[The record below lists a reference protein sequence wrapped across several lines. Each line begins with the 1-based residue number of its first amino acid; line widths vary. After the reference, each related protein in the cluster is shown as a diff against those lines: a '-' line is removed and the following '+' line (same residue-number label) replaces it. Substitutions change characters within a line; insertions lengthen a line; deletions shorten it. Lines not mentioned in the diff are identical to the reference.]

1 MLPNGTYMTFGIS
14 GMALHGL
21 RSVIYRGDLFMLKPL
36 IAGIALA
43 ISGVVAAQAA
53 PASPSTSA
61 TPATPDWVAKSN
73 ADAQPLLKALA
84 DFNPEFASQFGFP
97 GFDDKAID
105 LKPNVGERSRAA
117 LTAAR
122 DQLQKK
128 LAAETD
134 PDVRQDLEI
143 MIKAADR
150 SIEGSKLNEQY
161 LLPYNDIGQ
170 TIFQG
175 EFTLLQDQVA
185 PARRPAALKRL
196 QCYVGM
202 TPGCVPV
209 TKEAQA
215 LFQAKLGDAKLIGP
229 YKVEVEQNLANT
241 GRYVDGIRKLYAKYK
256 IDGAAPA
263 LDTLQKQ
270 LNDYDAWVKSTV
282 LPHARTDF
290 RLPPAVYANNL
301 KQVGLDIS
309 PQELIKRAEL
319 EFMETQAQMQMMAPD
334 VAKAEGIKGA
344 TDYRD
349 VIKGLKK
356 DQLDRDS
363 IEPYYHQ
370 VIGKIQDIIRQQ
382 GIVSLPNREMIMRV
396 ASEAESAAEPA
407 PHMDPPP
414 LIDNHG
420 ERGAFVLPLG
430 NPPNGK
436 GDNQA
441 YDDFTC
447 KSCAWTLVAHEGRPG
462 HELQFSAMVEHGVSL
477 ARSLFAF
484 NSVNVEG
491 WALYSE
497 YMMMPYEPK
506 GGQMIVLQLRL
517 LRAARAFLD
526 PMLNLGLITH
536 DRAHD
541 ILVNDVGLSEAFA
554 REELDR
560 FTFRS
565 PGQATAYFYG
575 YTRLLELRA
584 HTQMELGD
592 RFNLK
597 QFNDFLIAQGL
608 LPPDQLAEAVDTQ
621 FIPAHGGKRPQ

>member
-1 MLPNGTYMTFGIS
+1 MF
-14 GMALHGL
+14 
-21 RSVIYRGDLFMLKPL
+21 KPL
-36 IAGIALA
+36 IAGFALTFGSA
-43 ISGVVAAQAA
+43 IAAQPA
-53 PASPSTSA
+53 PAAAAVPASA
-61 TPATPDWVAKSN
+61 PTTTPAWVTTSN
-73 ADAQPLLKALA
+73 ADAQPLLKVLA
-84 DFNPEFASQFGFP
+84 EFNPEFASQFGFP
-97 GFDDKAID
+97 GYDDKAID
-105 LKPNVGERSRAA
+105 LKPQLGERMRAA
-117 LTAAR
+117 MGAAR
-122 DQLQKK
+122 AELKK
-128 LAAETD
+128 RLAAETD
-134 PDVRQDLEI
+134 PNVRQDLQI

-150 SIEGSKLNEQY
+150 NIAQSKLDDENMLSY
-161 LLPYNDIGQ
+161 IDIGQ
-170 TIFQG
+170 VVFQG

-185 PARRPAALKRL
+185 EARRPSALKRL

-202 TPGCVPV
+202 AAGCTPV
-209 TKEAQA
+209 TKQAQA
-215 LFQAKLGDAKLIGP
+215 MFQATLANPKLVGP

-241 GRYVDGIRKLYAKYK
+241 TRYIDGIRKLYAKYK
-256 IDGAAPA
+256 IDGAGPA
-263 LDTLQKQ
+263 LDAMQKQ
-270 LNDYDAWVKSTV
+270 LGDYDTWVKSTV

-301 KQVGLDIS
+301 KQVGLDIA
-309 PQELIKRAEL
+309 PQELIRKAEL

-334 VAKAEGIKGA
+334 VAKAEGIPNV
-344 TDYRD
+344 TDYRQ

-356 DQLDRDS
+356 DQLDRNS
-363 IEPYYHQ
+363 IEPYYHE
-370 VIGKIQDIIRQQ
+370 VIGKIETIIREQ
-382 GIVSLPNREMIMRV
+382 GIVSLPSREMIMRV

-414 LIDNHG
+414 LINNHG

-447 KSCAWTLVAHEGRPG
+447 KACAWTLTAHEGRPG

-497 YMMMPYEPK
+497 YMMMPYEPR
-506 GGQMIVLQLRL
+506 GGQMIALQLRL
-517 LRAARAFLD
+517 LRAARAILD

-584 HTQMELGD
+584 HTQIELGNN
-592 RFNLK
+592 FKLK
-597 QFNDFLIAQGL
+597 EFNDFLIAQGL
-608 LPPDQLAEAVDTQ
+608 LPPDQLADAVDTQ
-621 FIPAHGGKRPQ
+621 FIPAHGGKRPK

>member
-1 MLPNGTYMTFGIS
+1 MF
-14 GMALHGL
+14 
-21 RSVIYRGDLFMLKPL
+21 RPL

-43 ISGVVAAQAA
+43 LGGTVAAQAA
-53 PASPSTSA
+53 PADPSDSAPTA
-61 TPATPDWVAKSN
+61 TPAWVAKSN
-73 ADAQPLLKALA
+73 ADAQPLLKVLA
-84 DFNPEFASQFGFP
+84 DFSPESASDFGLP
-97 GFDDKAID
+97 GYDDKAID
-105 LKPNVGERSRAA
+105 LKPDVEERERAA
-117 LTAAR
+117 LTAVR
-122 DQLQKK
+122 DGLQKK

-134 PDVRQDLEI
+134 PDVRQDLQI
-143 MIKAADR
+143 MITAADR
-150 SIEGSKLNEQY
+150 TIDGSKINEQY
-161 LLPYNDIGQ
+161 LLPYTDVGQ
-170 TIFQG
+170 TVFQG
-175 EFTLLQDQVA
+175 EFVLLQEQVA
-185 PARRPAALKRL
+185 PARRPSALKRL

-202 TPGCVPV
+202 TAGCTPV
-209 TKEAQA
+209 TKEAEA
-215 LFQAKLGDAKLIGP
+215 LFQAKLGNPKLIGP
-229 YKVEVEQNLANT
+229 YKAEVEQNLANT
-241 GRYVDGIRKLYAKYK
+241 ARYVDGIRKLYAKYK
-256 IDGAAPA
+256 IDGAGPA
-263 LDTLQKQ
+263 LDALQKQ
-270 LNDYDAWVKSTV
+270 LDEYDAWVRTTV

-290 RLPPAVYANNL
+290 RLPPEVYANNL
-301 KQVGLDIS
+301 KRVGLDIS
-309 PQELIKRAEL
+309 PEELIRKAEL
-319 EFMETQAQMQMMAPD
+319 EFMETQAQMQMIAPE
-334 VAKAEGIKGA
+334 VAKGEGIDA

-356 DQLDRDS
+356 QQLDRNS

-370 VIGKIQDIIRQQ
+370 VIGKIEDIIRQQ
-382 GIVSLPNREMIMRV
+382 GIVSLPNRQMIMRL

-420 ERGAFVLPLG
+420 ERGSFVLPLG

-447 KSCAWTLVAHEGRPG
+447 KACAWTLTAHEGRPG

-497 YMMMPYEPK
+497 YMMMPYEPP
-506 GGQMIVLQLRL
+506 GGQMIALQLRL

-526 PMLNLGLITH
+526 PMLNLGLISYS
-536 DRAHD
+536 RAHD

-575 YTRLLELRA
+575 YSRLLELRA
-584 HTQMELGD
+584 HTQIALGSQFD
-592 RFNLK
+592 LK

-608 LPPDQLAEAVDTQ
+608 LPPDQLAEAVNTQ
-621 FIPAHGGKRPQ
+621 FIPAHGGKRPR

>member
-1 MLPNGTYMTFGIS
+1 MF
-14 GMALHGL
+14 
-21 RSVIYRGDLFMLKPL
+21 KPL

-43 ISGVVAAQAA
+43 LSGAVAAQAA
-53 PASPSTSA
+53 PASSPASAPMA
-61 TPATPDWVAKSN
+61 TPAWVATSN
-73 ADAQPLLKALA
+73 ADAQPLLKVLA

-97 GFDDKAID
+97 GYDDKAID
-105 LKPNVGERSRAA
+105 LKPGVEQRSRAA
-117 LTAAR
+117 MTAAR
-122 DQLQKK
+122 DTLQKK

-134 PDVRQDLEI
+134 PDVRQDLQI

-150 SIEGSKLNEQY
+150 NIEGSKINEQY
-161 LLPYNDIGQ
+161 LLPYTDVGQ
-170 TIFQG
+170 IVFQG

-185 PARRPAALKRL
+185 AGRRPSALKRL

-202 TPGCVPV
+202 TAGCTPV

-215 LFQAKLGDAKLIGP
+215 LFQAKLDNPKLIGP

-241 GRYVDGIRKLYAKYK
+241 TRYVDGIRKLYAKYK
-256 IDGAAPA
+256 IDGAGPA
-263 LDTLQKQ
+263 LDAMQKQ

-309 PQELIKRAEL
+309 PQDLIKKAEL

-334 VAKAEGIKGA
+334 VAKAENINA

-356 DQLDRDS
+356 QQLDRDS

-414 LIDNHG
+414 LINNHG

-447 KSCAWTLVAHEGRPG
+447 KACAWTLTAHEGRPG

-506 GGQMIVLQLRL
+506 GGQMIALQLRL

-575 YTRLLELRA
+575 YSRLLELRA
-584 HTQMELGD
+584 HTQIELGNN
-592 RFNLK
+592 FNLK

-621 FIPAHGGKRPQ
+621 FIPAHGGKRFQ

>member
-1 MLPNGTYMTFGIS
+1 M
-14 GMALHGL
+14 
-21 RSVIYRGDLFMLKPL
+21 KPL

-43 ISGVVAAQAA
+43 ISGAVAAQAA
-53 PASPSTSA
+53 PVSSSTSA
-61 TPATPDWVAKSN
+61 AQATPAWVARSD
-73 ADAQPLLKALA
+73 ADAQPLLKVLA

-97 GFDDKAID
+97 GYDDKAID

-117 LTAAR
+117 MTAAR
-122 DQLQKK
+122 DELQKN
-128 LAAETD
+128 LATETD
-134 PDVRQDLEI
+134 ADVRQDLQI

-150 SIEGSKLNEQY
+150 NIEDSKLNEQY
-161 LLPYNDIGQ
+161 LLPYTDVGQ
-170 TIFQG
+170 TVFQG

-185 PARRPAALKRL
+185 AARRPSALKRL

-202 TPGCVPV
+202 TAGCTPV

-215 LFQAKLGDAKLIGP
+215 LFQAKLDNPKLIGP

-241 GRYVDGIRKLYAKYK
+241 TRYVDGIRKLYAKYK
-256 IDGAAPA
+256 IDGAGPA
-263 LDTLQKQ
+263 LDAMQKQ

-309 PQELIKRAEL
+309 PQDLIKKAEL

-334 VAKAEGIKGA
+334 VAKAENINA

-356 DQLDRDS
+356 QQLDRDS

-414 LIDNHG
+414 LINNHG

-447 KSCAWTLVAHEGRPG
+447 KACAWTLTAHEGRPG

-506 GGQMIVLQLRL
+506 GGQMIALQLRL

-575 YTRLLELRA
+575 YSRLLELRA
-584 HTQMELGD
+584 HTQIELGNN
-592 RFNLK
+592 FNLK

-621 FIPAHGGKRPQ
+621 FIPAHGGKRFQ

>member
-1 MLPNGTYMTFGIS
+1 
-14 GMALHGL
+14 
-21 RSVIYRGDLFMLKPL
+21 MLKPL

-43 ISGVVAAQAA
+43 ISGAVAAQAA
-53 PASPSTSA
+53 PASSSTTAAPA
-61 TPATPDWVAKSN
+61 TPAWVSKSN

-97 GFDDKAID
+97 GYDDKAID
-105 LKPNVGERSRAA
+105 LKPNVDARARDA
-117 LTAAR
+117 MTAAR
-122 DQLQKK
+122 DELQKK
-128 LAAETD
+128 LATETD
-134 PDVRQDLEI
+134 ADVRQDLQI

-150 SIEGSKLNEQY
+150 NIESSKLNEQY
-161 LLPYNDIGQ
+161 MLPYNDIGQ

-185 PARRPAALKRL
+185 AARRPSALYRL

-202 TPGCVPV
+202 TAGCTPV
-209 TKEAQA
+209 TKEAEA
-215 LFQAKLGDAKLIGP
+215 LFQAKLANPKLIGP

-241 GRYVDGIRKLYAKYK
+241 TRYVDGIRKLYAKYK
-256 IDGAAPA
+256 IDGAGPA
-263 LDTLQKQ
+263 LDALQKQ
-270 LNDYDAWVKSTV
+270 LHDYDAWVKSTV

-290 RLPPAVYANNL
+290 RLPPAVYADNL

-309 PQELIKRAEL
+309 PQDLIRKAEL

-334 VAKAEGIKGA
+334 VAKAEGIDA

-349 VIKGLKK
+349 VVKGLKK
-356 DQLDRDS
+356 QQLDRDS
-363 IEPYYHQ
+363 IEPYYHE
-370 VIGKIQDIIRQQ
+370 VIGKIQDIIRTQ

-396 ASEAESAAEPA
+396 ASEAESAQEPA

-414 LIDNHG
+414 LINNHG
-420 ERGAFVLPLG
+420 ERGSFVLPLG

-506 GGQMIVLQLRL
+506 GGQMIALQLRL

-584 HTQMELGD
+584 HTQIELGNN
-592 RFNLK
+592 FNLK

-621 FIPAHGGKRPQ
+621 FIPAHGGKRLQ

>member
-1 MLPNGTYMTFGIS
+1 
-14 GMALHGL
+14 
-21 RSVIYRGDLFMLKPL
+21 MLKPL

-43 ISGVVAAQAA
+43 ISGAVAAQAA
-53 PASPSTSA
+53 PASSSTTA
-61 TPATPDWVAKSN
+61 APAVPAWVSTSN

-97 GFDDKAID
+97 GYDDKAID
-105 LKPNVGERSRAA
+105 LKPNVEARSRDA
-117 LTAAR
+117 LMAAR
-122 DQLQKK
+122 DALQKK
-128 LAAETD
+128 LETETD
-134 PDVRQDLEI
+134 PDVRQDLQI
-143 MIKAADR
+143 MIKAAGR
-150 SIEGSKLNEQY
+150 TIESSQLDEQY
-161 LLPYNDIGQ
+161 MLPYNDIGQ
-170 TIFQG
+170 TVFQG

-185 PARRPAALKRL
+185 AARRPSALKRL

-202 TPGCVPV
+202 TAGCTPV
-209 TKEAQA
+209 TKEAEA
-215 LFQAKLGDAKLIGP
+215 LFQAKLSNPKLIGP
-229 YKVEVEQNLANT
+229 YKDEVEQNLANT
-241 GRYVDGIRKLYAKYK
+241 ARYVDGIRKLYAKYK
-256 IDGAAPA
+256 IDGAGPA
-263 LDTLQKQ
+263 LDALQKQ
-270 LNDYDAWVKSTV
+270 LNAYDAWVKSTV

-290 RLPPAVYANNL
+290 RLPPAMYINNL
-301 KQVGLDIS
+301 EQVGLDIS
-309 PQELIKRAEL
+309 PQDLIKQAEL
-319 EFMETQAQMQMMAPD
+319 EFVQTQAQMQMMAPD
-334 VAKAEGIKGA
+334 VAKAEGINA
-344 TDYRD
+344 IDYRD
-349 VIKGLKK
+349 VVKGLKTQ
-356 DQLDRDS
+356 QLDRDS
-363 IEPYYHQ
+363 IEPYYHD

-396 ASEAESAAEPA
+396 ASEAESAQEPA

-414 LIDNHG
+414 LINNHG
-420 ERGAFVLPLG
+420 ERGSFVLPLG

-506 GGQMIVLQLRL
+506 GGQMIALQLRL

-584 HTQMELGD
+584 HAQIELGSK
-592 RFNLK
+592 FNLK
-597 QFNDFLIAQGL
+597 QFNDFLISRGL
-608 LPPDQLAEAVDTQ
+608 LPPDQLAEAVNMQ

>member
-1 MLPNGTYMTFGIS
+1 
-14 GMALHGL
+14 
-21 RSVIYRGDLFMLKPL
+21 MLKPL

-43 ISGVVAAQAA
+43 ISGAVAAQAA
-53 PASPSTSA
+53 PVSSSTSA
-61 TPATPDWVAKSN
+61 AQATPAWVARSD
-73 ADAQPLLKALA
+73 ADAQPLLKVLA

-97 GFDDKAID
+97 GYDDKAID

-117 LTAAR
+117 MTAAR
-122 DQLQKK
+122 DELQKN
-128 LAAETD
+128 LATETD
-134 PDVRQDLEI
+134 ADVRQDLQI

-150 SIEGSKLNEQY
+150 NIEDSKLNEQY
-161 LLPYNDIGQ
+161 LLPYTDVGQ
-170 TIFQG
+170 TVFQG

-185 PARRPAALKRL
+185 AARRPSALKRL
-196 QCYVGM
+196 KCYVGM
-202 TPGCVPV
+202 TAGCTPV

-215 LFQAKLGDAKLIGP
+215 LFQAKLDNPKLIGP

-241 GRYVDGIRKLYAKYK
+241 TRYVDGIRKLYAKYK
-256 IDGAAPA
+256 IDGAGPA
-263 LDTLQKQ
+263 LDAMQKQ

-290 RLPPAVYANNL
+290 RLPAAVYANNL

-309 PQELIKRAEL
+309 PQDLIKKAEL

-334 VAKAEGIKGA
+334 VAKAENINA

-356 DQLDRDS
+356 QQLDRDS

-414 LIDNHG
+414 LINNHG

-447 KSCAWTLVAHEGRPG
+447 KACAWTLTAHEGRPG

-506 GGQMIVLQLRL
+506 GGQMIALQLRL

-575 YTRLLELRA
+575 YSRLLELRA
-584 HTQMELGD
+584 HTQIKLGNN
-592 RFNLK
+592 FNLK

-621 FIPAHGGKRPQ
+621 FIPAHGGKRLQ